1 MKNFAK
7 SKGKRITA
15 ALLCAVMCIMSL
27 PLSAFA
33 FTAEEGKT
41 VNAYYGDK
49 YVSADGEMYYSPST
63 YQYIAY
69 DSNGNE
75 SLHTQSAG
83 NSRTK
88 LMIKDSSGSRQIMC
102 IESGIPYNAGGTYD
116 SKSGTNS
123 SYFQNLP
130 TTAQYG
136 IMLTSVYGW
145 RPGKTAPISGTN
157 EDDFSMATQVILW
170 EYQQQLRTSPTT
182 LKANS
187 YGVPA
192 DTYFKGIKDRPA
204 EKCYNWLL
212 TQMQSHAT
220 IPSFAS
226 SKSSSATT
234 YTLKYNQAADNYS
247 LTLTDTNNTLS
258 DIKFSASGIT
268 VSRSGNKY
276 PFTSNKMIE
285 TAVSI
290 TAQKNVPGIDGNFLV
305 WGYPGKQ
312 TMMSGAEDPVV
323 FYLKIKTETTGV
335 GHIVKHSE
343 DGKVANIKFNIA
355 GNGVNQTVTTKA
367 DGTVDI
373 ELMPG
378 VYTVTE
384 LTEDKYEPQNVQRV
398 TIVSGNTSTVT
409 FSNTLKRGDLQVI
422 KSSEDNL
429 VEGVTFHLYGT
440 SLSGISVDEYA
451 VTDKNGVATFKDVLI
466 SGTMPYTIEEVDT
479 AIRYVVPANQTAP
492 VKWKE
497 VTTRNFT
504 NILKKFTVTVTKSDR
519 EEGTA
524 QGDATLAGAVYGI
537 YKGETLVDKY
547 VTNQNG
553 QFTTK
558 EYVCDN
564 DWTIR
569 EITPSEGYLLDTTI
583 HKVGAEPQLYTVEH
597 NQTANDVNE
606 QVIKGNIAIIKHTD
620 DGETKIETPERGAT
634 FEIYLKTAG
643 SYTASEE
650 DERDIIVCDENG
662 FGQTKDMPY
671 GVYTVHQTS
680 GWEGRELMKDF
691 DVFIARNGQTYRY
704 LINNANFESYIKV
717 VKVDAE
723 SGKPIPYAGAGF
735 QIYDPT
741 GNLVTMSFT
750 YPTPTTIDTFYTDAN
765 GCLVTPAKLEYGK
778 GYSLVEVQAPYGYV
792 LDSTPV
798 YFDVT
803 QDNATEE
810 SGVTVIKV
818 DKPNM
823 AQKGTITVEKTGE
836 VFYGVSVSGS
846 EDAEV
851 IYQPIYEIAGLSGA
865 VYEIRAAEDIIT
877 PDGTVRFTKG
887 EIVDTV
893 TTGKDGLAKSRELY
907 LGKYEV
913 KEIKAPY
920 GMVLNDEIHTV
931 ELVYAG
937 QNVSVTETATSFVNE
952 RQKVEISLKKT
963 LETSD
968 LFGIGQNG
976 ELKNIS
982 FGLFAAE
989 ELVSASGTSIPAD
1002 GLIEI
1007 VTLDESGNGTVKT
1020 DLPMGS
1026 YYVKELAT
1034 DEHYILSDTKYPV
1047 TFEYAGQETAK
1058 VQLAVNNGEAIENDL
1073 IYGSV
1078 SGRKVDENG
1087 EPLGGAL
1094 IGLFKSNDTEFT
1106 KENALMTV
1114 TSKEDG
1120 SFSFE
1125 QIPFG
1130 IWYVREIE
1138 QPTGFVLNENVY
1150 EVNIAENEQ
1159 VVEIEIVNEFV
1170 HGNITL
1176 TKVDADFPDNKLTGA
1191 TFEVYQDNN
1200 ADGKPDDGDTLIG
1213 TLTESE
1219 AGIYEMKDLL
1229 YGHYLI
1235 KETKAPEGFL
1245 LDTGVYSVFIET
1257 DGMTYFVEN
1266 KAGVG
1271 FINEAM
1277 KGNLKIVKTSSDG
1290 KVEGFSFRIT
1300 GANGYEVTLKT
1311 DENGEIYIEGLRIGE
1326 YTVSEVADEVSA
1338 PYSRPADKKAN
1349 VMTDS
1354 TTIVEMHNVVIDT
1367 PKTGDNSKLGL
1378 WLALLGAS
1386 AAGIGVTVYAGVR
1399 KKKKE
1404 DSE

>member
-69 DSNGNE
+69 DANGNE

-157 EDDFSMATQVILW
+157 EDDFSMATQIILW

-192 DTYFKGIKDRPA
+192 DTYFKGIKGRPA
-204 EKCYNWLL
+204 EKCYDWLL

-226 SKSSSATT
+226 NKSSSATT

-268 VSRSGNKY
+268 VSRNGNKY
-276 PFTSNKMIE
+276 TFTSNKMIE
-285 TAVSI
+285 TAVSV
-290 TAQKNVPGIDGNFLV
+290 TVQKNVPGIDGNFLI

-355 GNGVNQTVTTKA
+355 GNGVNQSVTTKA

-384 LTEDKYEPQNVQRV
+384 LTEEKYEPQNVQRV

-440 SLSGISVDEYA
+440 SLSGIAVDEYA

-519 EEGTA
+519 EEGSA
-524 QGDATLAGAVYGI
+524 QGDASLARAVYGI

-547 VTNQNG
+547 VTDKNG

-597 NQTANDVNE
+597 NQTANDVTE
-606 QVIKGNIAIIKHTD
+606 QVMKGNIAIIKHTD
-620 DGETKIETPERGAT
+620 DGETKIETPESGAT
-634 FEIYLKTAG
+634 FEIYLKSAG

-691 DVFIARNGQTYRY
+691 DVFIAQNGQTYRY

-723 SGKPIPYAGAGF
+723 SGKTIPYAGAGF

-765 GCLVTPAKLEYGK
+765 GCLVTPEKLEYGK

-877 PDGTVRFTKG
+877 PDGTVRFTNG
-887 EIVDTV
+887 EVVDTV
-893 TTGKDGLAKSRELY
+893 TTDEDGLAKSRELY

-913 KEIKAPY
+913 QEIKAPY
-920 GMVLNDEIHTV
+920 GMVLNDEIHTA

-952 RQKVEISLKKT
+952 RQKVEISLKKA
-963 LETSD
+963 LEASD

-1020 DLPMGS
+1020 DLPMGG

-1034 DEHYILSDTKYPV
+1034 DEHYILSDAKYPV

-1058 VQLAVNNGEAIENDL
+1058 VQLAVNDGEAIENDL

-1078 SGRKVDENG
+1078 SGRKVN
-1087 EPLGGAL
+1087 
-1094 IGLFKSNDTEFT
+1094 
-1106 KENALMTV
+1106 
-1114 TSKEDG
+1114 
-1120 SFSFE
+1120 
-1125 QIPFG
+1125 
-1130 IWYVREIE
+1130 R
-1138 QPTGFVLNENVY
+1138 
-1150 EVNIAENEQ
+1150 
-1159 VVEIEIVNEFV
+1159 
-1170 HGNITL
+1170 
-1176 TKVDADFPDNKLTGA
+1176 
-1191 TFEVYQDNN
+1191 
-1200 ADGKPDDGDTLIG
+1200 
-1213 TLTESE
+1213 
-1219 AGIYEMKDLL
+1219 
-1229 YGHYLI
+1229 
-1235 KETKAPEGFL
+1235 
-1245 LDTGVYSVFIET
+1245 
-1257 DGMTYFVEN
+1257 
-1266 KAGVG
+1266 VG
-1271 FINEAM
+1271 
-1277 KGNLKIVKTSSDG
+1277 
-1290 KVEGFSFRIT
+1290 
-1300 GANGYEVTLKT
+1300 
-1311 DENGEIYIEGLRIGE
+1311 
-1326 YTVSEVADEVSA
+1326 
-1338 PYSRPADKKAN
+1338 
-1349 VMTDS
+1349 
-1354 TTIVEMHNVVIDT
+1354 
-1367 PKTGDNSKLGL
+1367 
-1378 WLALLGAS
+1378 
-1386 AAGIGVTVYAGVR
+1386 
-1399 KKKKE
+1399 
-1404 DSE
+1404 

>member
-157 EDDFSMATQVILW
+157 EDDFSMATQIILW

-192 DTYFKGIKDRPA
+192 DTYFKGIKGRPA

-226 SKSSSATT
+226 NKSSSATT

-276 PFTSNKMIE
+276 TFTSNKMIE
-285 TAVSI
+285 TAVSV
-290 TAQKNVPGIDGNFLV
+290 TAQKNVPGIDGNFLI

-384 LTEDKYEPQNVQRV
+384 LTEEKYEPQNVQRV

-466 SGTMPYTIEEVDT
+466 SGTTPYTIEEMDT

-519 EEGTA
+519 EEGSA
-524 QGDATLAGAVYGI
+524 QGDASLAGAIYGI

-547 VTNQNG
+547 VTDKNG

-620 DGETKIETPERGAT
+620 DGETKIETPESGAT
-634 FEIYLKTAG
+634 FEIYLKSAV

-691 DVFIARNGQTYRY
+691 DVFIAQNGQTYRY

-723 SGKPIPYAGAGF
+723 SGKTIPYAGAGF

-765 GCLVTPAKLEYGK
+765 GCLVTPEKLEYGK

-907 LGKYEV
+907 LGNYEV
-913 KEIKAPY
+913 KEITAPY
-920 GMVLNDEIHTV
+920 GMVLNDEIHTA

-952 RQKVEISLKKT
+952 RQKVEISLNKT

-982 FGLFAAE
+982 FGLFSAE

-1020 DLPMGS
+1020 DLPMGG

-1034 DEHYILSDTKYPV
+1034 DEHYILPDTKYPV
-1047 TFEYAGQETAK
+1047 TFEYAGQENAK
-1058 VQLAVNNGEAIENDL
+1058 VQLAVNDGEAIENHL

-1094 IGLFKSNDTEFT
+1094 IGLFKYNDTEFT

-1130 IWYVREIE
+1130 IWYAREIE
-1138 QPTGFVLNENVY
+1138 QPTGFVLNETVY
-1150 EVNIAENEQ
+1150 EVNISENKQ

-1170 HGNITL
+1170 RGNITL
-1176 TKVDADFPDNKLTGA
+1176 TKVDADFPENKLTGA

-1200 ADGKPDDGDTLIG
+1200 ADGKPDDGDALIG

-1245 LDTGVYSVFIET
+1245 LDTGIYPVFIET
-1257 DGMTYFVEN
+1257 DGMTYSVEN

-1300 GANGYEVTLKT
+1300 GANGYDVTLKT
-1311 DENGEIYIEGLRIGE
+1311 DENGEIFIEGLRIGE

-1354 TTIVEMHNVVIDT
+1354 TTIVKMHNVVIDT

-1404 DSE
+1404 DAE